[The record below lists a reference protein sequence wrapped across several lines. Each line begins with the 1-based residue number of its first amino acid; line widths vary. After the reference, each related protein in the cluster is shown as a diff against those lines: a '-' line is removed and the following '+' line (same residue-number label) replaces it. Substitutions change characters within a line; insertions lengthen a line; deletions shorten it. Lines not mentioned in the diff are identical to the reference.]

1 MKIWIGPLMVL
12 LVSAI
17 TTHFLIL
24 FAAPRIIMDR
34 AMQKMAARGVPLDKF
49 VLAPRVT
56 PQTQTVVR
64 PSPDL
69 AYSICR
75 YDFGR
80 TTGLLK
86 VVMASYPGYSSLSF
100 FDARTDNFLTL
111 RGNSKPRSVLLAGP
125 ESRED
130 TLPKSPTDK
139 GLVLIRRLAPDQTA
153 YDQVVRIAEEDICQ
167 PERG

>member
-1 MKIWIGPLMVL
+1 MRRWVGPMAVL
-12 LVSAI
+12 LGSAI
-17 TTHFLIL
+17 ATHFIIL
-24 FAAPRIIMDR
+24 QQAPKIIMDK
-34 AMQKMAARGVPLDKF
+34 AMQRLAERGVPLDRF
-49 VLAPRVT
+49 ILAPRIT

-75 YDFGR
+75 YDFSRADGP
-80 TTGLLK
+80 LK
-86 VVMASYPGYSSLSF
+86 VVMAPYSDYSSLSF

-111 RGNSKPRSVLLAGP
+111 RGDSEPRSVLLAGP
-125 ESRED
+125 DSRGNA
-130 TLPKSPTDK
+130 LPKSPTDK

-153 YDQVVRIAEEDICQ
+153 YDKVVRIAEEDVCH